1 MRHISIVVVPRA
13 LGSAITI
20 PLEMLS
26 AANDIAK
33 ATNHQSLVCKL
44 ELVAAGE
51 LSCQLTGGMHITCHR
66 SIMDVKQSD
75 LIFIPGVWR
84 KPKQAVK
91 QHPELL
97 RWIKSR
103 YDEGATLCAAAN
115 GAYFLAETGLLDNKV
130 ATTHWRY
137 FDDFEKS
144 YPKTKLQRKRFMT
157 SADNIYCTGSVNAIR
172 DINLHFIE
180 LLYDAAITTKV
191 ARHFTHELHRSLESR
206 ALDEDPD
213 RSHHDEL
220 IIATQEW
227 MQINFSKP
235 LTISELAER
244 FNLSIRSFNRRFKA
258 ATDMTPIQFLQ
269 NIRLEQSKELLK
281 QSNLAVAE
289 ISEAV
294 GYQDASYFTELFKKV
309 NAMTP
314 NEYRQ
319 LVRNK
324 LFSTSS

>member
-1 MRHISIVVVPRA
+1 MKHISIVVVPRA

-26 AANDIAK
+26 AANDIARASNRK
-33 ATNHQSLVCKL
+33 SLVCQL

-51 LSCQLTGGMHITCHR
+51 LSCQLTGGMSINCHR
-66 SIMDVKQSD
+66 SILDVKQSD
-75 LIFIPGVWR
+75 LVFIPGVWR
-84 KPKQAVK
+84 KPKLAVT
-91 QHPELL
+91 QHPELV
-97 RWIKSR
+97 RWIKKQ
-103 YDEGATLCAAAN
+103 YNEGATLCAAAN
-115 GAYFLAETGLLDNKV
+115 GAYFLAETGLLDNRA

-137 FDDFEKS
+137 FNDFEKS
-144 YPKTKLQRKRFMT
+144 YPKARLQRKRFTT
-157 SADNIYCTGSVNAIR
+157 SAENIYCTGSVNAIR

-206 ALDEDPD
+206 ALDDDPD

-227 MQINFSKP
+227 LQINFSKP
-235 LTISELAER
+235 VNIGDLAER
-244 FNLSIRSFNRRFKA
+244 FSLSVRSLNRRFKA

-269 NIRLEQSKELLK
+269 NLRLEQSKELLK
-281 QSNLAVAE
+281 QSNLAIAE
-289 ISEAV
+289 ISDAV